1 MIPTS
6 ILNALNSFNHKEIQ
20 IMGESLKVLFDNKET
35 KYPFTDA
42 NRMFGEDGEWSRS
55 DILHY
60 FDQIDFDV
68 EHQVGLEIMCIIA
81 PILVSR
87 QF

>member
-1 MIPTS
+1 MIPS
-6 ILNALNSFNHKEIQ
+6 AILKALDSFNHKEIQ
-20 IMGESLKVLFDNKET
+20 IMCESLKILFDNKET

-42 NRMFGEDGEWSRS
+42 NKMFSEDGEWSRS

-60 FDQIDFDV
+60 FNQIDFDV
-68 EHQVGLEIMCIIA
+68 ERQVGLEIMCVIA